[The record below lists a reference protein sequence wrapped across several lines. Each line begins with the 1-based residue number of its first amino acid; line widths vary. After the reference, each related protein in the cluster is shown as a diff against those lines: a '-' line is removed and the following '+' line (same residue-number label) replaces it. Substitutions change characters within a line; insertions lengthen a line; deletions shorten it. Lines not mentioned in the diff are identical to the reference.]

1 MDIASGKALEDIMNI
16 KYRREKRARNLL
28 YLIVAI
34 IWMSSV
40 FIGWRGIVQINKRC
54 TIVLFGKVATQSE
67 LSAEKLLQVMRQ
79 PEAENDYFAGV
90 KFLASE
96 GYGDSTKNFLTM
108 GYYKTAFIGLLV
120 SGTMVLKYMI
130 GPKIH

>member
-54 TIVLFGKVATQSE
+54 TIVLFGKVRE
-67 LSAEKLLQVMRQ
+67 V
-79 PEAENDYFAGV
+79 
-90 KFLASE
+90 
-96 GYGDSTKNFLTM
+96 
-108 GYYKTAFIGLLV
+108 
-120 SGTMVLKYMI
+120 
-130 GPKIH
+130 